1 MKLRRVIIMVLLL
14 FVMAIGVGTSLY
26 ISKGSSGN
34 NVKVDDLSIK
44 KDDMNA
50 AAKDTMSTNQAREDM
65 MKFIGPKTII
75 VKRDVYTKGEPFEL
89 SYKMEVTGDTIGMDK
104 DKFQNFISSEGYK
117 IDEFTGEKVVISKSI
132 NTWPIGLFVLK
143 SVDNNIVL
151 YKVDDKGELV
161 VVAPTEI
168 TLDLVSENDKDDLIK
183 GKVFKTKE
191 EAEVTIAEYDS

>member
-117 IDEFTGEKVVISKSI
+117 IDEFTGDKVVISKSI

>member
-75 VKRDVYTKGEPFEL
+75 VKRDVYTKGELFEL

-117 IDEFTGEKVVISKSI
+117 IDEFTGDKVVISKSI

>member
-117 IDEFTGEKVVISKSI
+117 IDEFTGDKVVISKSI

-161 VVAPTEI
+161 VVSPTEI